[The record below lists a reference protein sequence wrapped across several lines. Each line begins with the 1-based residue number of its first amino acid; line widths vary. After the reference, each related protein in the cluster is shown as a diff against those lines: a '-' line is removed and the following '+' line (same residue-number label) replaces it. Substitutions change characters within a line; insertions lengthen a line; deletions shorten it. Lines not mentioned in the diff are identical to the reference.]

1 MDKIK
6 PFDSF
11 EMTWLGMLHCLDS
24 LFRYLFSALSL
35 RMVNLTVPATRPSST
50 SLQQAYNIHKLKNVR
65 NSRWITLCTDTYWSY
80 TNLIMRLFT
89 NSLIFWFA
97 SFTEQQL
104 LKESSSLNVCKI
116 FQNLFTLCFS
126 LVQLC
131 IVSVFFFFLAQNR
144 KLHMHALF
152 LNMLNVDLPVLHT
165 LREDIVH
172 VVKHINVLLLW
183 HCLKRCVNLHYWD
196 LNYSNQSKNSMT
208 VSLAF

>member
-1 MDKIK
+1 MDKII

-50 SLQQAYNIHKLKNVR
+50 SLQQAYNIHTLKNVR

-116 FQNLFTLCFS
+116 FQNLFTMFFTGTTMYRKWF
-126 LVQLC
+126 
-131 IVSVFFFFLAQNR
+131 FFFFLAQNR

-152 LNMLNVDLPVLHT
+152 LNMLNVDLLHT
-165 LREDIVH
+165 LREDIVQFFFCD
-172 VVKHINVLLLW
+172 IVLKYVLI
-183 HCLKRCVNLHYWD
+183 CIIGI
-196 LNYSNQSKNSMT
+196 
-208 VSLAF
+208 

>member
-1 MDKIK
+1 MDKMI

-11 EMTWLGMLHCLDS
+11 EMKWLGMLHCLDS

-50 SLQQAYNIHKLKNVR
+50 SLQQAYNIHTLKNVR

-116 FQNLFTLCFS
+116 FQNLFTMFFTGTTMYRKC
-126 LVQLC
+126 
-131 IVSVFFFFLAQNR
+131 FFFFFAQNR

-152 LNMLNVDLPVLHT
+152 LNMLNVDLLHT

-183 HCLKRCVNLHYWD
+183 HCLKICVNLHYWD